1 MNSAKSLKILLFLLL
16 SGCLLAPLS
25 YGQIAELQGNI
36 LVVPEIT
43 SNGGAFHAEF
53 EVLDTGDEIELLLVA
68 SASVEPSG
76 SLLAAAFS
84 EDLLTIP
91 QASIEGSSYWLE
103 LESRGDNR
111 FVLLNFGK
119 HQAPPPNTPPHSPR
133 PFTPFPDWRLLH
145 GYAYDIAVGANGD
158 TWVIGTDPRPGGYGI
173 YELGGP
179 GAYMADGGAL
189 RIDVAPDG
197 RPWVVNF
204 NHEIYRMDDY
214 GFWERMPGE
223 ALDIGI
229 GADGSV
235 WVVYYEGV
243 YRWSGLFW
251 ENFGGSGSRIDV
263 GPNGQPWVVGFSD
276 RIYTLGEGG
285 WVELPGEAGD
295 IGVGADGSVWVVGT
309 ADDDWDA
316 LKGIYRWNGVS
327 WDRVYGDGLDISVGP
342 DGLPRITNVY
352 GEIFRAY

>member
-1 MNSAKSLKILLFLLL
+1 MYSGKALRLRIVLAFTAVLQATSAVAQS
-16 SGCLLAPLS
+16 
-25 YGQIAELQGNI
+25 AELQDNI
-36 LVVPEIT
+36 LLVPEIT
-43 SNGGAFHAEF
+43 SAGGAFHAEF
-53 EVLDTGDEIELLLVA
+53 EVVDRGDQVELILVA
-68 SASVEPSG
+68 SSPVDPSG

-91 QASIEGSSYWLE
+91 QASIGGSSYWLE

-111 FVLLNFGK
+111 FVLVNYGQ
-119 HQAPPPNTPPHSPR
+119 HRPPPPQHPR
-133 PFTPFPDWRLLH
+133 PFTLFPDWRLMH
-145 GYAYDIAVGANGD
+145 GFAYDIAVGANGD

-173 YELGGP
+173 YRLGGP
-179 GAYMADGGAL
+179 GAYRADGGAL

-204 NHEIYRMDDY
+204 DHEIYRLDDF
-214 GFWERMPGE
+214 GFWERVPGE

-235 WVVYYEGV
+235 WVASFEGV
-243 YRWSGLFW
+243 YRWNGSFW
-251 ENFGGSGSRIDV
+251 DSFGGSGSRIDV
-263 GPNGQPWVVGFSD
+263 GPDGQPWVVGFSD
-276 RIYTLGEGG
+276 HIYTLTDTG
-285 WVELPGEAGD
+285 WMELPGEAGD

-342 DGLPRITNVY
+342 DGLPRVTNVF
-352 GEIFRAY
+352 GEIYRAF